1 MKTFYGLLLTISLV
15 VSAAGQQSTRPTAE
29 VSVFSDKIVKNAP
42 FSAEAV
48 SESVQTL
55 ADGNRI
61 VNSSTGKLHRNSE
74 GRFRR
79 EMGSGTGSGF
89 TIGFGAGNHFFGGP
103 AVTLLDPVAGFRYQL
118 DLNLKTARQAALPP
132 TIVFPNK
139 APAAAGGQ
147 KNNVPLADEATKAHM
162 DALKLQ
168 MEGVKSQMDGVKG
181 HMEAMKEHL
190 KGVARVSGQAM
201 TYEFSKNDG
210 GTVFAPLTKQK
221 YESRTDNLGTQNIEG
236 VEAEGTRTTTT
247 IPAGAIGNDRPIEIV
262 YERWYSNNLQLVVM
276 SKNTDPRFGEQT
288 YRLTNIIRSEP
299 DPSLFS
305 LPTDYR
311 LITDPGLPYRINT
324 AAKTAA
330 GTTTIYKVRATDAAA
345 KPAPAAAK
353 FEKTKP

>member
-1 MKTFYGLLLTISLV
+1 MKTFYGLWLTISLV
-15 VSAAGQQSTRPTAE
+15 VSAAGQQSTRPTAD

-42 FSAEAV
+42 FSADAV

-55 ADGNRI
+55 GDGNRI

-79 EMGSGTGSGF
+79 EIGSGTGSGF
-89 TIGFGAGNHFFGGP
+89 ALGFYGASVNDFFGGP

-118 DLNLKTARQAALPP
+118 DLNLKTARQNALLP
-132 TIVFPNK
+132 TIVSPRK
-139 APAAAGGQ
+139 KLAAASGQ
-147 KNNVPLADEATKAHM
+147 KDNVPPADDATKAQM

-168 MEGVKSQMDGVKG
+168 MEGMKGQMDGVKG

-201 TYEFSKNDG
+201 TYEFSKNHG
-210 GTVFAPLTKQK
+210 GTVFAPLTKQR

-262 YERWYSNNLQLVVM
+262 YERWYSNDLQLVVM

-288 YRLTNIIRSEP
+288 YRLTNINRTEP
-299 DPSLFS
+299 DPALFTV
-305 LPTDYR
+305 PTGFR
-311 LITDPGLPYRINT
+311 LIGTPGAVPRLQT
-324 AAKTAA
+324 
-330 GTTTIYKVRATDAAA
+330 VRAVTPTRALPPQ
-345 KPAPAAAK
+345 KPQM
-353 FEKTKP
+353 